1 MTPRCCWCS
10 GRAPATRRADSP
22 RPSRDPAGGGDRSRR
37 VSAAAVTV
45 RRRRARV
52 SAAAAARGRAATEA
66 LPQPGNQLLQDR
78 LDGLDLRQPPRLKVR
93 VYSRSR

>member
-22 RPSRDPAGGGDRSRR
+22 RPSRDPAGAATGVNG
-37 VSAAAVTV
+37 VPAAAVTV

-66 LPQPGNQLLQDR
+66 LRQPVTQVLQDR
-78 LDGLDLRQPPRLKVR
+78 LDGLDLREPPRLKVR